1 MIGKINYFLKYN
13 SVIIFIKK
21 IKIIYDYKLLNKKY
35 FRKNNH
41 KNAKGIIL
49 VEFNSFY
56 NNHFPLA
63 HLANALSDKFNSR
76 IVGFFNYYIL
86 SSEINEKFIIKL
98 KWFIGNF
105 FSLKFFGIYSS
116 FGCSE
121 IIKPKISRVYVMLA
135 KKKAQIIIKKIKNK
149 NDILNIK
156 IDNIP
161 IGDLIY
167 DSFLKKEVKPTIDI
181 SCRKLFQYIFDTLKL
196 FYYWQNYLKKNNVKA
211 IVGVHGVY
219 AYAIILRIAV
229 FSKIPVYLTNLVRI
243 YKINKNSFYE
253 NSKLFNFKKNFNKLP
268 DNFKIKALFFSKK
281 KIEGRIYGTKHQSD
295 LIHSDNSN
303 FRLNQGKF
311 KILIKNTKKIKIL
324 ICTHDFFDAVHVCGP
339 MVFNDFYEW
348 LLFLG
353 EFSKNHTEY
362 DWYIKTH
369 PSFSHWKKNNLA
381 RNNTNFIIKNFLK
394 KYNNIIELPNNYS
407 HLDIVNQGI
416 DFVLTCYGT
425 VGFEYAFLNIPVINA
440 CKNNF
445 HSDYNFNINP
455 KNFNEYKKILENL
468 HKVKLK
474 IKKNEIYE
482 YYFMRRFFFGTEWFV
497 DNMDSFNN
505 YMGSVDNYF
514 TYKIYE
520 YWLKS
525 SNYLLY
531 KKRMNTINNF
541 LKSNNK
547 VISFL
552 HKNSI
557 NDIQKYF

>member
-63 HLANALSDKFNSR
+63 HIANALSDKFNSR

-196 FYYWQNYLKKNNVKA
+196 FYYWQNYLNYCTLEQNV
-211 IVGVHGVY
+211 
-219 AYAIILRIAV
+219 
-229 FSKIPVYLTNLVRI
+229 
-243 YKINKNSFYE
+243 
-253 NSKLFNFKKNFNKLP
+253 
-268 DNFKIKALFFSKK
+268 
-281 KIEGRIYGTKHQSD
+281 
-295 LIHSDNSN
+295 
-303 FRLNQGKF
+303 
-311 KILIKNTKKIKIL
+311 
-324 ICTHDFFDAVHVCGP
+324 
-339 MVFNDFYEW
+339 
-348 LLFLG
+348 
-353 EFSKNHTEY
+353 
-362 DWYIKTH
+362 
-369 PSFSHWKKNNLA
+369 
-381 RNNTNFIIKNFLK
+381 
-394 KYNNIIELPNNYS
+394 
-407 HLDIVNQGI
+407 
-416 DFVLTCYGT
+416 
-425 VGFEYAFLNIPVINA
+425 
-440 CKNNF
+440 
-445 HSDYNFNINP
+445 
-455 KNFNEYKKILENL
+455 
-468 HKVKLK
+468 
-474 IKKNEIYE
+474 
-482 YYFMRRFFFGTEWFV
+482 
-497 DNMDSFNN
+497 
-505 YMGSVDNYF
+505 
-514 TYKIYE
+514 
-520 YWLKS
+520 
-525 SNYLLY
+525 
-531 KKRMNTINNF
+531 
-541 LKSNNK
+541 
-547 VISFL
+547 
-552 HKNSI
+552 
-557 NDIQKYF
+557 